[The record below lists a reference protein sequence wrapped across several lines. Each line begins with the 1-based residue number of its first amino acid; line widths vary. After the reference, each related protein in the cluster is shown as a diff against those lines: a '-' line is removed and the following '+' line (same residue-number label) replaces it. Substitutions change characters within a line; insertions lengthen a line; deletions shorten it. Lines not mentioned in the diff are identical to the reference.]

1 MSHDPLLRYK
11 HSEPA
16 PPPRSTTGVDGL
28 DQILDGGLPRDEMY
42 LIQGVPGTG
51 KTTFG
56 LQFLLEGVRQSE
68 PVLYITL
75 SQTRRG
81 LEKIAETHGWSLDA
95 VHIHELAA
103 AVPSEEVTESEKL
116 PFYSGEVELRETTN
130 AFFDAVNRIGPS
142 RVVFD
147 SMAEIRLLASQSLNY
162 RQEIIMLRRFFA
174 DRFCTVLLLDTKKTH
189 EGDAD
194 LAAMVHGIIDLDQ
207 KTPEYGEVRRGIRV
221 MKMRGMPFLGG
232 YHNFRIRTGGIEV
245 YPRLSPVRSYDRSGR
260 HVISSGIPELDEL
273 LGGGLME
280 GTACLLMGP
289 SGTGKTSLSL
299 KFVHR
304 MAQQGNR
311 GAVFLFDEH
320 PETFFTRAKGLGMDL
335 ETLAR
340 REMIGVHQINT
351 GEFSPSEFA
360 QTVRNEVDENGA
372 RVVVIDSLT
381 GYVNAMLGESHLIG
395 QMHELLTYLSQQG
408 VLGLLVVAQQGPLGE
423 DIKDPVD
430 VSYMADALLHFRHFE
445 HRGELRQAIFVVK
458 NRHGSHERAA
468 RELIL
473 SNEGIR
479 VGPPLKDEHDVSFD
493 FGAQHVGQTHD

>member
-1 MSHDPLLRYK
+1 MSNDPLLRYK

-16 PPPRSTTGVDGL
+16 PPPKSSMGIEGL

-42 LIQGVPGTG
+42 LVQGVPGTG
-51 KTTFG
+51 KTTLG
-56 LQFLLEGVRQSE
+56 LQFLLEGVRQGE

-81 LEKIAETHGWSLDA
+81 LKKIADTHGWSLDD
-95 VHIHELAA
+95 VYIHELAA
-103 AVPSEEVTESEKL
+103 AVSSEMAEEREQL
-116 PFYSGEVELRETTN
+116 PFFSGEVELRETTN

-162 RQEIIMLRRFFA
+162 RQEIIMLRQFFA

-189 EGDAD
+189 EGDVD
-194 LAAMVHGIIDLDQ
+194 LAAMVHGIIDLEQ
-207 KTPEYGEVRRGIRV
+207 KTPGYGEVRRGVRV
-221 MKMRGMPFLGG
+221 LKMRGMPFLGG

-245 YPRLSPVRSYDRSGR
+245 YPRLSPARGYDRSGR
-260 HVISSGIPELDEL
+260 HIVSSGIPALDDL

-289 SGTGKTSLSL
+289 SGTGKTSISL

-304 MAQQGNR
+304 LAQQGKR

-320 PETFFTRAKGLGMDL
+320 SETFFTRAKGLGMDVQ
-335 ETLAR
+335 TLAR
-340 REMIGVHQINT
+340 KNMIGIHQINT

-360 QTVRNEVDENGA
+360 QTVRREVDENGA

-381 GYVNAMLGESHLIG
+381 GYVNAMLGEQHLIG

-408 VLGLLVVAQQGPLGE
+408 VLGLLVVAQQGQLGE
-423 DIKDPVD
+423 EAENPVD
-430 VSYMADALLHFRHFE
+430 VSYMADALLYFRHFE
-445 HRGELRQAIFVVK
+445 HRGELRQALFVVK

-473 SNEGIR
+473 SDEGIR
-479 VGPPLKDEHDVSFD
+479 VGPPLKDDQEVAFD
-493 FGAQHVGQTHD
+493 FGVQHVGNTYE